1 MNKQIW
7 AIFMLL
13 TLGSSAS
20 ANHLWT
26 KTIMGGE
33 VWIKYDKGALI
44 SDLGA
49 LIKNGHFDNGD
60 ALPMY
65 AQSNAPFISDYV
77 IQQALNSTAYNG
89 TDGLLVF
96 NDYDYGKFSG
106 IFALGSGRP

>member
-1 MNKQIW
+1 MNKQLY

-13 TLGSSAS
+13 TLGSPAS

-26 KTIMGGE
+26 KTIMGGD
-33 VWIKYDKGALI
+33 VWIKYDQGSLI

-65 AQSNAPFISDYV
+65 A
-77 IQQALNSTAYNG
+77 
-89 TDGLLVF
+89 
-96 NDYDYGKFSG
+96 
-106 IFALGSGRP
+106 